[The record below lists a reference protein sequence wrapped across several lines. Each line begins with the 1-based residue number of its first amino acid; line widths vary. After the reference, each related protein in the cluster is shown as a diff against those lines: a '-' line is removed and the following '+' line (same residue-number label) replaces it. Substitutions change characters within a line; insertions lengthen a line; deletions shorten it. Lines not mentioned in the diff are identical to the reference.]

1 MNLEYKQIIEL
12 ILEDSIDLLNEL
24 VELQQ
29 NDPNSER
36 INEIKNRL
44 IILNNIIKYMV
55 ILI

>member
-1 MNLEYKQIIEL
+1 MNLECKQIIGL
-12 ILEDSIDLLNEL
+12 ILEDSVDLLNEL

-44 IILNNIIKYMV
+44 IIFNNIIKYME

>member
-1 MNLEYKQIIEL
+1 MNLECKQIIGL
-12 ILEDSIDLLNEL
+12 ILEDSVDLLNEL

-36 INEIKNRL
+36 INEIKYRL
-44 IILNNIIKYMV
+44 IIFNNIIKYME

>member
-1 MNLEYKQIIEL
+1 MNLECKQIIGL
-12 ILEDSIDLLNEL
+12 ILENSVDLLNEL

-36 INEIKNRL
+36 INKIKNRL
-44 IILNNIIKYMV
+44 IIFNNIIKYME